1 MQKTN
6 NLQDLFLLRARK
18 SHASLTVFLMNGYQL
33 RGQITGYDA
42 FVVVLMTGDKQQ
54 VIYKHAISTIVP
66 ERAISLEAEGGGRLR
81 SCHEARNPDQPN
93 CHAAAAGGRPGVSGR
108 VRLAELPRSLY
119 PGAVLRLHCGRQSG
133 GHRLS
138 GAGGE
143 RARQSRRDCGSAARG
158 GGEGLPRGDGGP
170 ALPE

>member
-66 ERAISLEAEGGGRLR
+66 ERPVPLCQPGELE
-81 SCHEARNPDQPN
+81 
-93 CHAAAAGGRPGVSGR
+93 
-108 VRLAELPRSLY
+108 
-119 PGAVLRLHCGRQSG
+119 
-133 GHRLS
+133 
-138 GAGGE
+138 
-143 RARQSRRDCGSAARG
+143 
-158 GGEGLPRGDGGP
+158 
-170 ALPE
+170 

>member
-18 SHASLTVFLMNGYQL
+18 SHASLTVFLDEWLSAPGTDHGL
-33 RGQITGYDA
+33 RRLCGGTYDGGQAAGHLQA
-42 FVVVLMTGDKQQ
+42 RHLHHCAGAGHLFGGG
-54 VIYKHAISTIVP
+54 
-66 ERAISLEAEGGGRLR
+66 GGGRLR

-138 GAGGE
+138 GAGGA

-158 GGEGLPRGDGGP
+158 GREGLPRGRRAG
-170 ALPE
+170 LLYR